1 MSKYRMAAKVDA
13 NQKEIVKALRDIPGV
28 TVEPNHDD
36 ILVGYKGRTYWYEI
50 KTPSSKKRIQP
61 SQIKLLEHWT
71 GHYDV
76 VCTLDTILQEIGIK
90 PASKPPQ
97 Q

>member
-28 TVEPNHDD
+28 SVETGHDD
-36 ILVGYKGRTYWYEI
+36 LLIGRDGKTYWVEI
-50 KTPSSKKRIQP
+50 KESEKACLQP
-61 SQIKLLEHWT
+61 SQEKLLENWN
-71 GHYDV
+71 GHYMIAWNIDM
-76 VCTLDTILQEIGIK
+76 ILEEIGVK